1 MKSEHLSRDFFNM
14 MKPDEISCEC
24 LVEREQRERER
35 ERENIPMV
43 G

>member
-1 MKSEHLSRDFFNM
+1 